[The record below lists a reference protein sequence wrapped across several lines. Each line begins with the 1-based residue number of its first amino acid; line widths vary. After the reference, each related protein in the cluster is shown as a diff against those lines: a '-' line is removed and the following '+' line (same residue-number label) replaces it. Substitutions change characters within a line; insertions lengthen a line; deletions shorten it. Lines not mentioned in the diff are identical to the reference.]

1 MHRLAFKQV
10 DVFTTQRF
18 KGNPLAV
25 VLQAESLTREQMQQ
39 IAHWNNLSETA
50 FVLPATRSDADYRLR
65 IFTPNCELPFAG
77 HATIGSAHALIEA
90 GLIEPRNGKLVQECY
105 AGLIDV
111 DIARGSDGSQLITFE
126 LPPATIQPVND
137 SDHRELQAVLGV
149 SVVRDRR
156 PCFVTVGPRWLVVQL
171 RDAQTVL
178 AVIPDLA
185 RMAINDHRTSTTGVV
200 IFGPHPEG
208 SNEHIEVRTFA
219 PTCGI
224 TEDAAC
230 GSGSGAVAAFIRA
243 TGQTTS
249 LGSQLRVAQGAAL
262 GRAGKL
268 HLSITDQSIK
278 VTGACVTCLDG
289 SLDP

>member
-10 DVFTTQRF
+10 DVFTHQRF

-25 VLQAESLTREQMQQ
+25 ILKAESLTREQMQQ
-39 IAHWNNLSETA
+39 IAHWNNLSETT
-50 FVLPATRSDADYRLR
+50 FVLPATRPEADYRVR
-65 IFTPNCELPFAG
+65 IFTPSSELPFAG
-77 HATIGSAHALIEA
+77 HATIGSAHALMEA
-90 GLIEPRNGKLVQECY
+90 GLIEPRNGRLVQECPV
-105 AGLIDV
+105 GLINVDV
-111 DIARGSDGSQLITFE
+111 TGQPDGSRLITFE

-137 SDHRELQAVLGV
+137 SDYRELQAVLGV

-224 TEDAAC
+224 VEDAAC
-230 GSGSGAVAAFIRA
+230 GSGGGAVAAFIRA
-243 TGQTTS
+243 TGQTAS
-249 LGSQLRVAQGAAL
+249 FGSQIRIAQGAAL

-268 HLSITDQSIK
+268 HLSISDESIK
-278 VTGACVTCLDG
+278 VSGACVTCLDG
-289 SLDP
+289 LLNP